1 MYFYIIFKIDFQYTV
16 KPIGLLSYLWVFGAH
31 KYTSNLFFKINVLN
45 LYQLRIA
52 ESSTVQL
59 RKSNIL

>member
-31 KYTSNLFFKINVLN
+31 KYTSNLFL
-45 LYQLRIA
+45 
-52 ESSTVQL
+52 
-59 RKSNIL
+59 KSMF